1 MNQKVNPF
9 KKMQK
14 PGKHVKRIVAGVA
27 GLIIVGSLA
36 GDVTYQ
42 IQEQEQAVLTTFG
55 VPKAVT
61 ETGLHFKVP
70 FIQKVEKV
78 NTTIQGFP
86 IGYSMGDN
94 SVVENEGV
102 MITSDYNFIDVDFFV
117 EYRISEPV
125 KYLYISEQPEE
136 ILKNISQS
144 CIRTVIAS
152 YDVDEVLTTGKG
164 EIQSKIKEMILKQME
179 EQDLGIQLVNIT
191 IQDSEPPTQEVMK
204 AFKAVETAK
213 QGKETALNNANKYR
227 NEKLPEA
234 EAEADQIIQDAEA
247 QKQVRINEAE
257 AEVARF
263 NAMYEEYVKNPEIT
277 KKRMFYETME
287 DVLPGMK
294 IVIDNGDGV
303 QKVMPLDSFTGDGS
317 GNVTEAQNS
326 DSQKDQE
333 TQK

>member
-1 MNQKVNPF
+1 MNEKVNPF
-9 KKMQK
+9 KKLQK
-14 PGKHVKRIVAGVA
+14 PGKHVKRIVIGAA
-27 GLIIVGSLA
+27 GLVIIAGLA
-36 GDVTYQ
+36 GDATYQ

-55 VPKAVT
+55 VPKAVA
-61 ETGLHFKVP
+61 ETGLHFKIP
-70 FIQKVEKV
+70 FIQKVQKV

-94 SVVENEGV
+94 SVVENEGI

-117 EYRISEPV
+117 EYRILEPV
-125 KYLYISEQPEE
+125 KYLYNSEEPED

-179 EQDLGIQLVNIT
+179 EQ
-191 IQDSEPPTQEVMK
+191 PPTQEVMK

-277 KKRMFYETME
+277 KKRMFYEAME

-303 QKVMPLDSFTGDGS
+303 QKVLPLDSFTGNS
-317 GNVTEAQNS
+317 SENPTETLNTDTAQDTQDLN
-326 DSQKDQE
+326 DSE
-333 TQK
+333 NE

>member
-1 MNQKVNPF
+1 M
-9 KKMQK
+9 
-14 PGKHVKRIVAGVA
+14 
-27 GLIIVGSLA
+27 
-36 GDVTYQ
+36 
-42 IQEQEQAVLTTFG
+42 TTFV
-55 VPKAVT
+55 VPKAVA
-61 ETGLHFKVP
+61 ETGLHFKLP
-70 FIQKVEKV
+70 FIQKVQKV

-94 SVVENEGV
+94 SVDENEGI

-117 EYRISEPV
+117 EYRILEPV
-125 KYLYISEQPEE
+125 KYLYNSEEPED

-191 IQDSEPPTQEVMK
+191 IQDSEPPTEEVMK
-204 AFKAVETAK
+204 AVKAVETAK

-263 NAMYEEYVKNPEIT
+263 NAMYEEYVKNPEI
-277 KKRMFYETME
+277 
-287 DVLPGMK
+287 
-294 IVIDNGDGV
+294 
-303 QKVMPLDSFTGDGS
+303 S
-317 GNVTEAQNS
+317 
-326 DSQKDQE
+326 
-333 TQK
+333 